1 MGEQHDADSGTFE
14 VIDESVSRDSGAS
27 QQPNKRAMVLITLE
41 QRAALL
47 DYLSQ
52 QPYKDVA
59 GGIDFLRQALT
70 INVSFSPDSAS
81 DMSASE

>member
-1 MGEQHDADSGTFE
+1 
-14 VIDESVSRDSGAS
+14 
-27 QQPNKRAMVLITLE
+27 MVLITLE

-47 DYLSQ
+47 DYLAQ

-70 INVSFSPDSAS
+70 INVRFSPDASS
-81 DMSASE
+81 DMSASD

>member
-1 MGEQHDADSGTFE
+1 MADQHDSDSGSIE
-14 VIDESVSRDSGAS
+14 VIDESASRDSGSS
-27 QQPNKRAMVLITLE
+27 QQPDGRVMVLITLE

-47 DYLSQ
+47 DYLAQ

-70 INVSFSPDSAS
+70 INVRFSPDASS
-81 DMSASE
+81 DMSASD